1 MAKRG
6 REAGS
11 TSRKSKKGKTSHNT
25 NDLVFKHAPTLGG
38 LLFTI
43 PAELRN
49 DIYVYVLLD
58 NGTVH
63 VERDLKVPGL
73 LQACSQIRKETL
85 AMWYLC
91 NKFRHRIK
99 HCDGELFG
107 RWMIHCITEISPQV
121 DGRVKNSPTLKGK
134 PDWSALMKW
143 CSIVCK
149 NSATSEFEIV
159 AGYSRLKTVVTA
171 ALVTAKKCSEASV
184 PWEVCETMLEHMRY
198 AVGRYDARWLK

>member
-25 NDLVFKHAPTLGG
+25 NDFVFKHAPTVGG

-58 NGTVH
+58 NGIVH

-91 NKFRHRIK
+91 NKFRHCIN
-99 HCDGELFG
+99 HCDGELFE

-143 CSIVCK
+143 CSIVCQ
-149 NSATSEFEIV
+149 NSATSEFEIF

-184 PWEVCETMLEHMRY
+184 PWEV
-198 AVGRYDARWLK
+198 